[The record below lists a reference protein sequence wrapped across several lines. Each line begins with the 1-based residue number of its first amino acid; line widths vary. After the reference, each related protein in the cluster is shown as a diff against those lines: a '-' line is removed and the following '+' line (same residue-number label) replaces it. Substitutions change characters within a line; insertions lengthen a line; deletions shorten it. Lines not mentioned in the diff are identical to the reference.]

1 MLFLICLIY
10 KREEVVYL
18 FKIGDLVT
26 CKVKQRY
33 AVTDYNKPL
42 IVEKLGNPKIGVR
55 TLFGDRDLFWL
66 NIDNLRLM
74 NENEIFHYGDNVL
87 IEYFNQKERAT
98 FLEYRDY
105 SILVKRLNG
114 DLVTIPS
121 YWILNRADEGGI
133 YV

>member
-1 MLFLICLIY
+1 M
-10 KREEVVYL
+10 
-18 FKIGDLVT
+18 VT

-66 NIDNLRLM
+66 KVDNLRLM
-74 NENEIFHYGDNVL
+74 NENEILHHGEIVT
-87 IEYFNQKERAT
+87 IEYYKHREKAT

-121 YWILNRADEGGI
+121 YWILNSAGGGI

>member
-1 MLFLICLIY
+1 M
-10 KREEVVYL
+10 

-42 IVEKLGNPKIGVR
+42 IVEKLGSNNIGVR

-66 NIDNLRLM
+66 SVNNLRLM
-74 NENEIFHYGDNVL
+74 NENEILHYGDIVL
-87 IEYFNQKERAT
+87 IEYFNHKERAT
-98 FLEYRDY
+98 FLEYHDY
-105 SILVKRLNG
+105 SILVKRFNG

-121 YWILNRADEGGI
+121 YWILGRADEGGI

>member
-1 MLFLICLIY
+1 M
-10 KREEVVYL
+10 
-18 FKIGDLVT
+18 VT

-42 IVEKLGNPKIGVR
+42 RVERLGSDKVGVR

-66 NIDNLRLM
+66 KVDNLRLM
-74 NENEIFHYGDNVL
+74 NENEILHYGDNVL

>member
-1 MLFLICLIY
+1 M
-10 KREEVVYL
+10 

-66 NIDNLRLM
+66 NVDNLRLM
-74 NENEIFHYGDNVL
+74 GENEILHSGDIVT
-87 IEYFNQKERAT
+87 IEYFNHKEKAI

-105 SILVKRLNG
+105 SVLVKRLNG
-114 DLVTIPS
+114 DMVTIPS
-121 YWILNRADEGGI
+121 YWVLNGAEGGI

>member
-1 MLFLICLIY
+1 M
-10 KREEVVYL
+10 VYL

-42 IVEKLGNPKIGVR
+42 IVEKLGNPKIAVR

-66 NIDNLRLM
+66 NVDNLRLM
-74 NENEIFHYGDNVL
+74 GENEILHNGDIVL
-87 IEYFNQKERAT
+87 IEYFNHKEKAT

-105 SILVKRLNG
+105 SILVERLNG
-114 DLVTIPS
+114 DIVTIPS
-121 YWILNRADEGGI
+121 YWILDIAGNGGI

>member
-1 MLFLICLIY
+1 M
-10 KREEVVYL
+10 

-66 NIDNLRLM
+66 NVDNLRLM
-74 NENEIFHYGDNVL
+74 GENEILHSGDIVI
-87 IEYFNQKERAT
+87 IEYFNNKEKAI

-105 SILVKRLNG
+105 YVLVKRLNG
-114 DLVTIPS
+114 DMVTIPS
-121 YWILNRADEGGI
+121 YWILNGAEGGI